1 MNRLG
6 QQDWTKCLNPEGQSG
21 QKQLGK
27 TSQGKR
33 SLDRFGGKQQQGF
46 LSFVCCRHASFPEER
61 GDQQSVFVESGR
73 VHQSLHALRV
83 IIQVKFNYLTKKG
96 NRLAIRTAVK

>member
-27 TSQGKR
+27 TSQDKR

-46 LSFVCCRHASFPEER
+46 LSLVCCRRASFPEER
-61 GDQQSVFVESGR
+61 GDQQSVFVESGQ
-73 VHQSLHALRV
+73 VHQRLHALRV
-83 IIQVKFNYLTKKG
+83 IIQVKFNYLTKKW
-96 NRLAIRTAVK
+96 